1 MSSGSWA
8 ALDGCHSVGGPRC
21 LSYPELVV
29 PQSPLPCSEM
39 GHAFRDSLSSHMSHC
54 ISRRKDISCGV
65 PVQTFF
71 FFFKAHSP
79 GWPRTPPHIHQAG
92 LRLRDPPASA
102 SDTTPSSVSAW
113 KTTGK
118 VFPTGSFFC
127 SLLGEAPGA
136 FPIILWLSPPSP
148 GFPTHQA
155 SLHRA
160 EEMIEGEGWYL
171 CLGFVQRSQ
180 GKEAMNL

>member
-71 FFFKAHSP
+71 FFFFLRHTAL
-79 GWPRTPPHIHQAG
+79 AG
-92 LRLRDPPASA
+92 LELLLMYIRLASGSETHLPLPVTLHPAQCPPGKQLEKCFPLG
-102 SDTTPSSVSAW
+102 PSSAPSLV
-113 KTTGK
+113 KPLEP
-118 VFPTGSFFC
+118 FP
-127 SLLGEAPGA
+127 
-136 FPIILWLSPPSP
+136 
-148 GFPTHQA
+148 
-155 SLHRA
+155 
-160 EEMIEGEGWYL
+160 
-171 CLGFVQRSQ
+171 
-180 GKEAMNL
+180 